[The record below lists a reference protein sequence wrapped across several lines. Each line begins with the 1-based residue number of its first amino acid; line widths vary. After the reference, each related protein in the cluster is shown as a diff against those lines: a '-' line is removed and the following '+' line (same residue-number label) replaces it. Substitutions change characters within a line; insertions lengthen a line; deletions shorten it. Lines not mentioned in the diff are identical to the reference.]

1 MSIMKNRSKIQTVV
15 VTAIL
20 AAIIIVLQTF
30 ASGIRI
36 GPFTITLS
44 LVPIVLGA
52 VLYGPFQG
60 AFLGAVFGVV
70 VCVAV
75 VTGADAGGFLM
86 FQELPVLTLFLCVL
100 KSTVA
105 GFVAG
110 LIYKLLGKKNMYVGI
125 AAAAIA
131 APICNTGIL
140 SIGMLLFYKEL
151 ITGWAIGAGYSSA
164 LLYVI
169 LGVVGINF
177 IAELVINVVLTPV
190 ILRVIRAVKKTA

>member
-1 MSIMKNRSKIQTVV
+1 MEKNKSKIQSIV

-20 AAIIIVLQTF
+20 AAIIVVLQTF
-30 ASGIRI
+30 ASGIHI

-86 FQELPVLTLFLCVL
+86 FQELHVLTLFLCVL

-110 LIYKLLGKKNMYVGI
+110 LIFKLLGKKNTYVGI
-125 AAAAIA
+125 AVAAVM

-140 SIGMLLFYKEL
+140 SIGMLLFYREL

-190 ILRVIRAVKKTA
+190 IVRVIRAVRKSA